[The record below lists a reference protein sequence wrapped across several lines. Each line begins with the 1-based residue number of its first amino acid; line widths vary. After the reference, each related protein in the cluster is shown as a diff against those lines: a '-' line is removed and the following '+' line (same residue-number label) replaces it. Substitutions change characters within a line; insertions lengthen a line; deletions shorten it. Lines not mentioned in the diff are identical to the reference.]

1 MVMDV
6 NGNVEAKIMAMTWLK
21 RAKSRCFVFIF
32 CEIFRMS
39 TTLSLFKN
47 GWAKAPFD
55 GSGFINLMIRNISTF
70 PDTTA
75 DGASQLYLAKN
86 GVYILFTLFDTSNN
100 QYRFLEPTAGQI
112 TTADDAWLFD
122 LGTVTAT
129 MQVYPFIFGTN
140 NGQQAVCN
148 PFAITDL
155 NNVSGTNA
163 FGRLFI
169 TNLDPFQREQVTSAY
184 NAEDMQDLLPSD
196 SKPFPYVLTNKTTI
210 ARGDFAAY
218 EPTLNWNTIKLRINL
233 SDSIRLQQPVID
245 NAVDICF
252 VLDASDPQPVT
263 VADLGFNPSMMYI
276 TTGSAAAYTLN
287 TAVTLAEKGIMAA
300 STGNNGVLLTINDYA
315 TQPSGVTL
323 PPNGL
328 GVAYNSVPSAELPR
342 ITADP
347 LPRIAN
353 LQTVQRNLQ
362 TLYDQIGSAMV
373 EVRGD
378 DTITRQ
384 YFATGDLADR
394 VWTQMRDELTTIV
407 GEGAAQQSSG
417 GDTEIIDYSLSL
429 ASDSTTTP
437 LQVTIDTITY
447 DVYIE
452 YDNAYYLVQTA
463 DNAISGIADA
473 PAGITWDTITGESIT
488 VHDIGSSKLKLFFNS
503 VMCSITTDWTLEELK
518 TVSRNLEQKTVVS
531 VGGTLQP
538 LIVFKNVQ
546 PSLIL
551 VPHQE
556 GGAGGG

>member
-1 MVMDV
+1 
-6 NGNVEAKIMAMTWLK
+6 
-21 RAKSRCFVFIF
+21 
-32 CEIFRMS
+32 MS

-55 GSGFINLMIRNISTF
+55 GSVFYNTTAIYDGPF

-100 QYRFLEPTAGQI
+100 QYRFLEPIEGQI
-112 TTADDAWLFD
+112 TDTNDAWLFD
-122 LGTVTAT
+122 LGTVNAT
-129 MQVYPFIFGTN
+129 MQVCPFIFGTN
-140 NGQQAVCN
+140 NGQRAVCN
-148 PFAITDL
+148 PFVITAL
-155 NNVSGTNA
+155 ENASGRDA
-163 FGRLFI
+163 FDRLFI
-169 TNLDPFQREQVTSAY
+169 TNLDPYQREQITSTY
-184 NAEDMQDLLPSD
+184 NAEAMRNLLPSD
-196 SKPFPYVLTNKTTI
+196 TKSFPYVLTNKTTI

-218 EPTLNWNTIKLRINL
+218 EPTINGDSVQLRIAL
-233 SDSIRLQQPVID
+233 SDSIELQQPVID

-263 VADLGFNPSMMYI
+263 VTDLGFNPSMMRI

-287 TAVTLAEKGIMAA
+287 TAVTLAEKGTMYA
-300 STGNNGVLLTINDYA
+300 SPGDNGVLLTINDYA
-315 TQPSGVTL
+315 TQPSGVIL

-328 GVAYNSVPSAELPR
+328 GVTYNSVPSAELPR

-362 TLYDQIGSAMV
+362 TIYDQIGSAMV

-384 YFATGDLADR
+384 YFATGDLADH
-394 VWTQMRDELTTIV
+394 VWAQMRNELTTIV
-407 GEGAAQQSSG
+407 GEGSAQPSSG
-417 GDTEIIDYSLSL
+417 GDTEIIAYSLSL
-429 ASDSTTTP
+429 AKDSTTKP
-437 LQVTIDTITY
+437 LQVTIDEIEY

-473 PAGITWDTITGESIT
+473 PDGITWDTITGGTIT
-488 VHDIGSSKLKLFFNS
+488 VHDIGSSKPKLFFNS
-503 VMCSITTDWTLEELK
+503 VLYSIITDWTLDELK
-518 TVSRNLEQKTVVS
+518 DASGNLEQKTVVS

-556 GGAGGG
+556 GGE